1 MSVPI
6 YDARNSTTA
15 SVNSSATN
23 VTLIA
28 ARKGR
33 IGAVI
38 HNAST
43 QVLYVKLGATASAS
57 DYTYKIAADAH
68 VEVPF
73 YYSGQVDGI
82 WASANG
88 AAKVTEVY

>member
-6 YDARNSTTA
+6 YDARNAVTA
-15 SVNSSATN
+15 SVDSAATN
-23 VTLIA
+23 VTLAA

-43 QVLYVKLGATASAS
+43 QVLYVKLGATATTS
-57 DYTYKIAADAH
+57 DYSYKVAADAH
-68 VEVPF
+68 LEIPF
-73 YYSGQVDGI
+73 YYSGRIDGI